1 MRPTFQLKSDKRTV
15 EIKHS
20 QGQVYTSARTLLT
33 FADSIRD
40 ACPEQDRYAPAPN
53 QRAHFAHTDGNLH
66 VDVTRTGRVS
76 CLQLLEFARRA
87 ANGVADPDESNGESF
102 ADGIVR
108 LTKENQALT
117 EQLEAAKAELQ
128 TFRRQP
134 GRARPLTDLE
144 LALLRRLEG
153 K

>member
-1 MRPTFQLKSDKRTV
+1 MTPIYAKRVALAVAVRSDRPND
-15 EIKHS
+15 EIE
-20 QGQVYTSARTLLT
+20 TAARELI
-33 FADSIRD
+33 AEID
-40 ACPEQDRYAPAPN
+40 AAE
-53 QRAHFAHTDGNLH
+53 
-66 VDVTRTGRVS
+66 
-76 CLQLLEFARRA
+76 
-87 ANGVADPDESNGESF
+87 DEGNGEDF